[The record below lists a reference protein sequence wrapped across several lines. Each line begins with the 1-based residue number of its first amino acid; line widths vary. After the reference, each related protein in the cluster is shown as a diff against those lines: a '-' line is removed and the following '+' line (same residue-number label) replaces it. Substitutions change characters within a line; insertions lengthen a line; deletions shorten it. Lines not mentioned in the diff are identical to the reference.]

1 MKKNNILLSVVAIM
15 VVTITSCT
23 MTKRHYAPGY
33 HVEWKNLRTHT
44 AAPSLQKDKFA
55 STAEVNV
62 PALFANEW
70 LEKDMPS
77 VTASTKETA
86 SHSKSAATEIFK
98 SESPKRKLVKI
109 DSQIKQVMNHF
120 GDQSYEAN
128 IHSSKGPNGLSW
140 LIWVAAILFIPVF
153 GGPLFILVWTAKN
166 NGQPEWKPILLSL
179 LCYLLCWIPGV
190 IYDIIWIKKNC
201 SGSLF

>member
-1 MKKNNILLSVVAIM
+1 MAILVVS
-15 VVTITSCT
+15 ITSCT

-33 HVEWKNLRTHT
+33 HVEWRNFSKHETPLLATQPKQTSKTDEVSAEPTSEIALNLDLPPVTGSVSASASVNQQEINTPLTNKRVV
-44 AAPSLQKDKFA
+44 AKEWASVKEKVAENFQK
-55 STAEVNV
+55 
-62 PALFANEW
+62 L
-70 LEKDMPS
+70 
-77 VTASTKETA
+77 
-86 SHSKSAATEIFK
+86 
-98 SESPKRKLVKI
+98 SE
-109 DSQIKQVMNHF
+109 
-120 GDQSYEAN
+120 QSYVAKV
-128 IHSSKGPNGLSW
+128 HSSKGPDGLSW

-153 GGPLFILVWTAKN
+153 GGPIFILVWTAKN